1 MLSVCKCAMFDSEFN
16 VDKIYQKLS
25 EGQERI
31 HGNIHVQPNSEQI
44 SCKTKLWYIDKFWQK
59 FSFFSSLTWQCW
71 EGSCNRP
78 APWLP
83 TYIKACKSF
92 SFHLNTFMTYI
103 YPRRL
108 QMRDICHV
116 VSITPDPSMQ
126 KGSISPQSPFRWG
139 K

>member
-1 MLSVCKCAMFDSEFN
+1 MKMCNVWFRIQSGQNLPKTIRGPGEDSWKYTCYN
-16 VDKIYQKLS
+16 QT
-25 EGQERI
+25 
-31 HGNIHVQPNSEQI
+31 QI

-59 FSFFSSLTWQCW
+59 FSFFSSLTRQCW

-116 VSITPDPSMQ
+116 VSMQ

>member
-31 HGNIHVQPNSEQI
+31 HGNIYVQPNSEQI

-59 FSFFSSLTWQCW
+59 FSFFSSLTRQCW

-83 TYIKACKSF
+83 TNIKACKSF

-116 VSITPDPSMQ
+116 VSMQ

>member
-1 MLSVCKCAMFDSEFN
+1 MCNVWFRIQSGQHLPKTIRGPGEDSW
-16 VDKIYQKLS
+16 KYT
-25 EGQERI
+25 
-31 HGNIHVQPNSEQI
+31 
-44 SCKTKLWYIDKFWQK
+44 CTTKLWTNILQNQIVIHRQVLTK
-59 FSFFSSLTWQCW
+59 FSFFSSLTRQCW

-92 SFHLNTFMTYI
+92 PFHLNTFMTYI